1 MTVIVRAPDGRIVVM
16 CKGADSIM
24 LPLLRKD
31 SQYVKET
38 IAFLEQYSRE
48 GLRTL
53 LIAEKEISEDVYNAW
68 NKKY

>member
-38 IAFLEQYSRE
+38 IAFLE
-48 GLRTL
+48 
-53 LIAEKEISEDVYNAW
+53 
-68 NKKY
+68 

>member
-16 CKGADSIM
+16 CKGADSII
-24 LPLLRKD
+24 LPLLHKD
-31 SQYVKET
+31 SMNVKET
-38 IAFLEQYSRE
+38 IGMLEKYSRE

-53 LIAEKEISEDVYNAW
+53 LIVEKEITEEEYNVW